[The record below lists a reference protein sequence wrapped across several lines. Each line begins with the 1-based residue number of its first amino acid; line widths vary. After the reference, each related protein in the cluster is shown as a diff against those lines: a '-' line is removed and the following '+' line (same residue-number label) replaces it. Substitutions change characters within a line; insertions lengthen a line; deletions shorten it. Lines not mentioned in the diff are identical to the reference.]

1 MDSVNRVTTLNHTSY
16 SECENIPNDLKN
28 MCGKNRFKDIEFDSY
43 QGGYILCTS
52 LAIICNHCV
61 KIDDASYSK
70 ASGPRFY
77 ILIGLGWL
85 VFGHFFVLLDH
96 CAFFFLLYY
105 AYCMH
110 KLKHFYILIK
120 ST

>member
-1 MDSVNRVTTLNHTSY
+1 MAGAL
-16 SECENIPNDLKN
+16 
-28 MCGKNRFKDIEFDSY
+28 
-43 QGGYILCTS
+43 GGNP
-52 LAIICNHCV
+52 AIHCV
-61 KIDDASYSK
+61 KIGDAAYSK
-70 ASGPRFY
+70 TSRPWSY

-96 CAFFFLLYY
+96 CAFFFFLLYY

-110 KLKHFYILIK
+110 KLKNFYIFIK